1 MTKSS
6 IAATLTAAFI
16 LCVAASSGNAQTQN
30 VLLVPDSV
38 NDRVSAFSAFDGSI
52 VDLDFIVDTTNLDSP
67 VNAIASGRGTIFVS
81 EDDNGVFEYDS
92 SGNLIG
98 NFAGPDQ
105 GLGGVGG
112 LETNGDS
119 LFVVS
124 SQGDDSIQEFNL
136 VTGVQSTWATEDD
149 TSALRGSNDILFREN
164 DVLVSAFFS
173 DNIERFDLDGNFLST
188 FVDGNGDDGIDFPLQ
203 IHEASNGD
211 IFAAGLQAPGGIYQY
226 DSDGDLIEFFD
237 VDSVRGVHEL
247 DNGNLLFSSAGLG
260 VVVLDLETGVQ
271 TEITRGV
278 EIGAWQSI
286 ERVTITAVPEPSGVL
301 LVTMVAL
308 PMIVRRKRR
317 VGC

>member
-211 IFAAGLQAPGGIYQY
+211 IFAAGLQTPGGIYQY
-226 DSDGDLIEFFD
+226 DSAGDLIEFFD

-308 PMIVRRKRR
+308 PMIVRRKRG